1 MPSGYNVT
9 DIGGLPYVV
18 YPDGTTYS
26 TTGGKVDAN
35 CTLSVC
41 PLDQSIYGYR
51 PTLPGSAVLIA
62 LYGICAIIQLAM
74 GIRYKTWG
82 FMTVMFLGCLDEI
95 LGYVARIMYN
105 QNPWNGSSF
114 VMQIGKSTNTPFCSS
129 LLMVMHDSN
138 TVSTT
143 VTITIGPVFFCAAI
157 YVMIYKIINYIDPSK
172 ARFNPRLIYW
182 VFISCDIVSLA
193 LQSAGGGLSSDA
205 TGNSGMGVNI
215 ALAGLAFQVATLA
228 AFMLVCADYA
238 FRSRQSWRNT
248 HLPTAFKS
256 FVGFLTLAVLLIF
269 IRCCYRVYEL
279 GNGYSRDSES
289 LRDEGL
295 FIGLES
301 VMIVVA
307 AFALVGAHPGLAFKK
322 HGRDGSSSQKAM
334 MAGEKIEDVDGS
346 NAS

>member
-114 VMQIGKSTNTPFCSS
+114 VMQI
-129 LLMVMHDSN
+129 
-138 TVSTT
+138 